1 MEKID
6 VLFIAFVIF
15 GIIVSCYI
23 IYLNTGIKFLLEK
36 VAECRNDLY
45 ELVKIQ
51 QNIATSQNKINKAQD
66 KINTHQSS
74 FNNNISKFVD
84 IVNKEI
90 FPTGGVE

>member
-23 IYLNTGIKFLLEK
+23 IYLNAGINFLLEK
-36 VAECRNDLY
+36 VAECRKDMC
-45 ELVKIQ
+45 ELIKIQ
-51 QNIATSQNKINKAQD
+51 QNIATNQNKINEAQD

-84 IVNKEI
+84 IVNKEM

>member
-1 MEKID
+1 MEQID

-15 GIIVSCYI
+15 AIIVSCYI
-23 IYLNTGIKFLLEK
+23 IYLNAGIKFLLEK
-36 VAECRNDLY
+36 VAECRNDIY

-51 QNIATSQNKINKAQD
+51 QDIATSQDKINRAQD

-84 IVNKEI
+84 IVNKEMS
-90 FPTGGVE
+90 PTGGVE